1 MSIFIDKMN
10 KKELIERIHLLEEK
24 ERSSR
29 IKTHFLGRFLYNIGL
44 WDIARKVVNEER
56 ETGIFRI
63 DIAEINKAIYKC
75 PECEKGQ
82 CENCEN

>member
-29 IKTHFLGRFLYNIGL
+29 LKTNKLGMFLYNIGL
-44 WDIARKVVNEER
+44 WEIATNVINEER

-63 DIAEINKAIYKC
+63 DIAEINKAIYTC
-75 PECEKGQ
+75 PECENCK